1 MKQVIICEKKTVA
14 DELYEF
20 LKGKKRKEEGYSVV
34 INEGI
39 ETVITYTYGH
49 VFKIV
54 NEEGSK
60 WELDKLPIF
69 PNKFIYENIGGN
81 KIKIFNTIKNVLKGA
96 ERVIVST
103 DAGREGEIIARE
115 VLDAVN
121 QNWRR
126 DYEVKRLWTSEALT
140 QDVVNREIANLK
152 DISKYDGAYY
162 KALARQHADWIVGIN
177 ITRDVSLRNSA
188 GTLSVGRVQTPILNM
203 IVSRCKE
210 IEGFTKKFS
219 YTLVFLGIKGGTFE
233 SEKESL
239 KKEDIDA
246 FVNRLRGIGLV
257 VKSVEIGSEK
267 KEHCKEL
274 HSLTTLQQEAN
285 RKFGMT
291 ASQTLAV
298 AQELYEK
305 HKVITYP
312 RTDSR
317 YLAESSRDMF
327 KDILKKIGK
336 GDLVGMVDGIGK
348 ELFDSS
354 KLTDHHALIVSNLPK
369 DNFSDSERKIYTLI
383 YDRMMGFFM
392 GDFIYKN
399 VIVKGVVDDIEFKKS
414 YKKVISRGWKKL
426 KEEEVVEG
434 EDDEMVID
442 FREGEVVEG
451 ECVNRKNETKPPK
464 FYNDDLIL
472 GRMDKLGLGTPATRD
487 EIIEKLISRSYIF
500 REGKHLKDTVKG
512 RSLIEYKM
520 GSQLISPEMTSSME
534 LKIEK
539 IENDEDYENYI
550 KEIKEFVK
558 GELGFSNTE
567 AVKGGLSSRQIEVLT
582 KISKEK
588 GVKVDLKQGIGREDY
603 TRIRE
608 KIEEEG
614 AIHCKCGEKVKEGE
628 KAFYCPG
635 CKITLYKEIAG
646 KKITRTTAKKIM
658 KGEGV
663 LVKGF
668 KSQKTG
674 KEFDA
679 TLKVVDGK
687 VTFIFEKK

>member
-1 MKQVIICEKKTVA
+1 MKEVIICEKKTVA

-34 INEGI
+34 INESK

-54 NEEGSK
+54 NEVGSK

-81 KIKIFNTIKNVLKGA
+81 KIKIFNTIKSVLKGA

-121 QNWRR
+121 PNWRK
-126 DYEVKRLWTSEALT
+126 DYDVKRLWTSEALT
-140 QDVVNREIANLK
+140 QEVVNREIANLK
-152 DISKYDGAYY
+152 DISKFDGAYY
-162 KALARQHADWIVGIN
+162 KALARQHADWIVGVN
-177 ITRDVSLRNSA
+177 ITRDVSLRNDA
-188 GTLSVGRVQTPILNM
+188 GTLSVGRVQTPILSM

-210 IEGFTKKFS
+210 IEAFTKQFS
-219 YTLVFLGIKGGTFE
+219 YTLVFLGVKGGTFE

-239 KKEDIDA
+239 KKEDIDT
-246 FVNRLRGIGLV
+246 FVNRLKGKNLV
-257 VKSVEIGSEK
+257 IKSVEIGSEK

-291 ASQTLAV
+291 ANETLEV
-298 AQELYEK
+298 AQGLYEK

-327 KDILKKIGK
+327 KEILRKIGK
-336 GDLVGMVDGIGK
+336 GDLVEMVDGIGK

-369 DNFSDSERKIYTLI
+369 DNFSAEERKIYTLI

-399 VIVKGVVDDIEFKKS
+399 VSVKGLVDDVEFKKN
-414 YKKVISRGWKKL
+414 YKKVISRGWKKA
-426 KEEEVVEG
+426 KDEEEEQG
-434 EDDEMVID
+434 DEDEMSID
-442 FREGEVVEG
+442 FREGEIIGG
-451 ECVNRKNETKPPK
+451 ESLNRKNETKPPR
-464 FYNDDLIL
+464 FFNDDLIL
-472 GRMDKLGLGTPATRD
+472 GKMDKLGLGTPATRH
-487 EIIEKLISRSYIF
+487 EIIEKLIIRSYMF
-500 REGKHLKDTVKG
+500 RDGKHLKDTVKG
-512 RSLIEYKM
+512 RSLIEYKL

-534 LKIEK
+534 MKIEK
-539 IENDEDYENYI
+539 IENERDYKNYME
-550 KEIKEFVK
+550 EIKEFVR
-558 GELGFSNTE
+558 GELGFGNTE
-567 AVKGGLSSRQIEVLT
+567 AVQGGLSSRQIEVLT
-582 KISKEK
+582 KFSKDK
-588 GVKVDLKQGIGREDY
+588 GVKVDLLHGAGKADY
-603 TRIRE
+603 NRIKE
-608 KIEEEG
+608 QIDEEG
-614 AIHCKCGEKVKEGE
+614 AIHCKCGERVKEGE
-628 KAFYCPG
+628 KAFYCPK
-635 CKITLYKEIAG
+635 CEISVYKVVAG
-646 KKITRTTAKKIM
+646 KKLTRAAAKKIM

-663 LVKGF
+663 LVKGLT
-668 KSQKTG
+668 SQKTG
-674 KEFDA
+674 KPFDA

-687 VTFIFEKK
+687 VTFIYDKK